1 MSSPREDFL
10 KRVRQAVNAGNRPGA
25 ASDMPEREGAGYQGA
40 GTNSIQRFRE
50 ELVALGGWF
59 HLVPD
64 SESCVA
70 KVVEIIETKTP
81 NRVLLGKGPVIDPL
95 GLAKRLQDAE
105 IALISLDQ
113 LEPESCREPFFAADI
128 GISGVDYLIAET
140 GTVVL
145 HSGPD
150 QPRSVSLLPPVH
162 IAIAERKQLVGDLF
176 DLFPSS
182 DRAQSPT
189 LPSCITLIT
198 GPSKTGDIEM
208 RLVTGVHGP
217 GEIHVILMDR

>member
-10 KRVRQAVNAGNRPGA
+10 KRVRQAVDAGNRPGTA
-25 ASDMPEREGAGYQGA
+25 PAVPERGHAGYQGA
-40 GTNSIQRFRE
+40 GTIPVQRFRE
-50 ELVALGGWF
+50 ELTALGGWF
-59 HLVPD
+59 HLVAD
-64 SESCVA
+64 DEVCIV
-70 KVVEIIETKTP
+70 KVVEIVKAKSSNGI
-81 NRVLLGKGPVIDPL
+81 LLGKGPVVDPL
-95 GLAKRLQDAE
+95 NLPMRLKELGTQV
-105 IALISLDQ
+105 ISADQ
-113 LEPESCREPFFAADI
+113 LTQESCRDSFFAADI

-162 IAIAERKQLVGDLF
+162 IAIADRKQLVADLF

-182 DRAQSPT
+182 DRDQSPI
-189 LPSCITLIT
+189 LPSCTTLIT